1 MKVTSNI
8 VLKSE
13 LAAQLKATLQTHN
26 ALARHIP
33 GAGREIYSA
42 GFRDAINAIAT
53 AYGLDVRFS
62 IPTPTGQ
69 FLIPE

>member
-1 MKVTSNI
+1 MKIASSI

-13 LAAQLKATLQTHN
+13 LAAQLESTLQAYN

-42 GFRDAINAIAT
+42 GFQDAINAIAT
-53 AYGLDVRFS
+53 AYGLAVDVT
-62 IPTPTGQ
+62 PTPPGQSLLLTG
-69 FLIPE
+69 